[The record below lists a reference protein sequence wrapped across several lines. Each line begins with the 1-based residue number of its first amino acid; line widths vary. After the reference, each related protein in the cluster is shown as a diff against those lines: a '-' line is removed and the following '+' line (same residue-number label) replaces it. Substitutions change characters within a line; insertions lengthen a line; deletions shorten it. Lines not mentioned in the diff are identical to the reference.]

1 MKARLLLPL
10 LLAPALLCAAGP
22 TFMFIAGPQLY
33 FQSDSVRA
41 GSIPMSPSLAFLLDR
56 HCSTAGTICG
66 VQLSTGS
73 LTLVSSIGPSG
84 RFGPAVFAVTAAKRG
99 LTIGACVSQSLQT
112 ASENELFIT
121 DRRQNPRGRP
131 VWGIM
136 MEMKAGCGE
145 LTATMSAAGAFSS
158 INGWGRTI
166 AVRIGT
172 GLWTFGHS
180 LSSPGPEP
188 FLYGSGQT
196 DTPDCFETE
205 TTSLTLN
212 PGGGSLSW
220 TLRRFSPPAYY
231 SLTQRVQLEISRG
244 IRLGAME
251 IRNSYTLTLE
261 SEGSLIRHSLQSLS
275 AGPLSVVLED
285 RDISVSFETP
295 SCRVTWAGGKLSAQI
310 SRAFVIGRLK
320 LTLSVNQDRLF
331 TLKLESL
338 P

>member
-1 MKARLLLPL
+1 
-10 LLAPALLCAAGP
+10 
-22 TFMFIAGPQLY
+22 MFIAGPQLY
-33 FQSDSVRA
+33 FQSGSVKS
-41 GSIPMSPSLAFLLDR
+41 GSIPLSPSLAFLLDR

-73 LTLVSSIGPSG
+73 LTLVSSPGHSG
-84 RFGPAVFAVTAAKRG
+84 RFGPAVFAVTAEERG
-99 LTIGACVSQSLQT
+99 LTLGACVIQSLQT

-166 AVRIGT
+166 AFRIGT
-172 GLWTFGHS
+172 GLWTFVHS
-180 LSSPGPEP
+180 LSSPGAEP
-188 FLYGSGQT
+188 FLYSNGQT

-205 TTSLTLN
+205 TASLELN
-212 PGGGSLSW
+212 PGCGSLSW

-231 SLTQRVQLEISRG
+231 SQTQRVRLEISRG
-244 IRLGAME
+244 IRLGAVE

-261 SEGSLIRHSLQSLS
+261 SDGSLLRHSLQSLN

-285 RDISVSFETP
+285 RGISIGFENP
-295 SCRVTWAGGKLSAQI
+295 DCRVTWSEGKLSAQI